1 MVKTPPYLKKGDT
14 IGLVCAAG
22 YMSADRV
29 QNCINTLEAWGYKVR
44 VGSTVGSDS
53 LTYFSGTDE
62 ERLND
67 LQQMLDDDSVN
78 AVLFAR
84 GGYGITRIIDKVDF
98 SKFKSKPK
106 WLIGFSDITL
116 VHLHVFSNYK
126 IATLHAPMA
135 GAFNDEDVN
144 NKFLTSLR
152 KAMEG
157 KHLSYKVPSHP
168 FNRKGEA
175 VGELVGGN
183 LALIAHSIG
192 TASDVKTRGR
202 ILFIEDVGEYLYNV
216 DRMMHQLKRAG
227 KFDKIAGLIVGSFT
241 DNKDTERP
249 FGTTAEVIIKEIV
262 AEYKFPVCFGFPIG
276 HGREN
281 LALKVGEGY
290 KLKVGRSGAIL
301 EE

>member
-1 MVKTPPYLKKGDT
+1 MNKGDT

-22 YMSADRV
+22 YMDAGKVR
-29 QNCINTLEAWGYKVR
+29 NCINTLEGWGYNVKV
-44 VGSTVGSDS
+44 GATVGSGS
-53 LTYFSGTDE
+53 LTYFSGTDD
-62 ERLND
+62 ERLKD
-67 LQQMLDDDSVN
+67 LQLMLDDDSVN

-84 GGYGITRIIDKVDF
+84 GGYGVTRIIDRIDF
-98 SKFKSKPK
+98 TRFKSKPK

-116 VHLHVFSNYK
+116 VHLHVYANYK

-144 NKFLTSLR
+144 NKFLTSLH
-152 KAMEG
+152 KAVEG

-168 FNRKGEA
+168 FNRNGEA

-183 LALIAHSIG
+183 LALIAHAIG

-202 ILFIEDVGEYLYNV
+202 IMFIEDVGEYLYNI

-227 KFDKIAGLIVGSFT
+227 KFEKLAGLIVGSFT
-241 DNKDTERP
+241 ENKDTERP

-262 AEYKFPVCFGFPIG
+262 AEYKFPVCFGFPVG

-281 LALKVGEGY
+281 FALKIGEGY
-290 KLKVGRSGAIL
+290 KLKVGRGGATL
-301 EE
+301 QE